1 METMYERIKR
11 LREQQGL
18 SQHDLAV
25 KAGYKDRSA
34 INHIEKGE
42 RNITSSRI
50 AAIAAALGVSPSYL
64 MDGVQGEEQVKDTD
78 KDLKVALFGGDGEV
92 TDEMWDE
99 VKKFA
104 QYIKSTHGNKED

>member
-50 AAIAAALGVSPSYL
+50 TAIAAALGVSPSYL
-64 MDGVQGEEQVKDTD
+64 MDGDENENEKDTD
-78 KDLKVALFGGDGEV
+78 KELKVALFGGDGKV